1 MPKIAKPAV
10 AAEAG
15 VRTRR
20 VYFDCRFGQL
30 HVRTAFPTTGGF
42 DEQITLFCL
51 HPVHATSRSF
61 GRFLPLIADQR
72 SVYAP
77 DLPGCGES
85 DPPPAA
91 AADVASLA
99 GAVADLAGD
108 LRLKQIDLLGFRG
121 GCSVAAELAHAKP
134 ELVRRLVL
142 VGPAAGDRLPRLAQP
157 CLVMSVGEHPRATD
171 AKSLGLAPSAQWV
184 DGSDYAEDLFD
195 AAPQTLAKQFA
206 DFLNRR

>member
-1 MPKIAKPAV
+1 MPKIAKPAA
-10 AAEAG
+10 AAEPG

-51 HPVHATSRSF
+51 HPAHGTSRSF
-61 GRFLPLIADQR
+61 GRFLPLIADER

-91 AADVASLA
+91 APDAASLA

-108 LRLKQIDLLGFRG
+108 LRLKQIDVLGFRG
-121 GCSVAAELAHAKP
+121 GCAVAAELGNVKP
-134 ELVRRLVL
+134 ELVRRLVF
-142 VGPAAGDRLPRLAQP
+142 VGPSAGDRLPRVAQP
-157 CLVMSVGEHPRATD
+157 CLVMTVGEHPRD
-171 AKSLGLAPSAQWV
+171 MDPKSLGLAASAQWV
-184 DGSDYAEDLFD
+184 DGSDYAEDLFE
-195 AAPQTLAKQFA
+195 AAPQTLAKLFA